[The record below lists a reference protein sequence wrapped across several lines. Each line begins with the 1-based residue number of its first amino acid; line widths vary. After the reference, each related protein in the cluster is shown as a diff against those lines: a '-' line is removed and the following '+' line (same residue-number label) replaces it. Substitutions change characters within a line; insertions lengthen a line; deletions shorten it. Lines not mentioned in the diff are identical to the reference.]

1 MTNNSVSASST
12 TLSLSRPNC
21 SSESSSSSS
30 SIEDPIAYRNARL
43 FPPQFPA
50 QSAPPPRS
58 RTLATSRI
66 TSWVHK
72 YEQSRSPE
80 RRKNRRRRRRRKRRL
95 LPVAESSSH
104 PSSSSPSS
112 PSSSSSP
119 FSSDDVEDA
128 SDVSCGSSAQVQMLW
143 QQLKQRRDKLGQVKR
158 CMAKKR
164 QELRCLRRQQD
175 EADNALMSI
184 LRPMLV
190 SQRGLLQTSAQTLDS
205 RMAVMQDLRDD
216 YRCLESEYETLE
228 LTMDEEEKE
237 LNRLETRFFTLL
249 GAGHNSRKPAS
260 GYPAASGSDA
270 GSGRSPSFSSKQPQL
285 PYELTGISA
294 HKDVEDVHPLYSRL
308 TSAMGDLENARDD
321 YQELLYLEEQYRHES
336 EVGTSTGKKATAEAR
351 DFLAEFPAEET
362 RLKTQVSTLEHEVD
376 QLKARCEA
384 KKVMRKHMSVGMA
397 YALGPRAAKFQDIEL
412 DDTASILSRRPQSL
426 AHASFPELLSQ
437 PDHVLGSPQPL
448 TALQAFRA
456 ATRLPDHHPEK
467 RERQRLTAKEYAIE
481 SLMRG
486 DDQGAA
492 AVTAG
497 GDLVSRWLLQQL
509 RQSALAVTLLHSTF
523 VSSRSLRIRDTWR
536 WQRDVLY
543 YWWRDDTVRSARH
556 GDHVGGGG
564 GGRRGGGRY
573 HGANHDGGTLSAVG
587 SSNSSRPG
595 TPRMTRAASDGV
607 LGRRERRPRDSDGAV
622 TTEG

>member
-12 TLSLSRPNC
+12 TLSLSRPIC

-66 TSWVHK
+66 TTW
-72 YEQSRSPE
+72 
-80 RRKNRRRRRRRKRRL
+80 NRDH
-95 LPVAESSSH
+95 S
-104 PSSSSPSS
+104 
-112 PSSSSSP
+112 
-119 FSSDDVEDA
+119 
-128 SDVSCGSSAQVQMLW
+128 SDVSCGSSSQLQMLW
-143 QQLKQRRDKLGQVKR
+143 QQLKQRRDKLGQTKR

-164 QELRCLRRQQD
+164 QELRCLRRQKD

-205 RMAVMQDLRDD
+205 RMTVMQDLRDD
-216 YRCLESEYETLE
+216 YRCLESEYEALE

-249 GAGHNSRKPAS
+249 GAGHGRKTTS
-260 GYPAASGSDA
+260 GRPTAGSDA
-270 GSGRSPSFSSKQPQL
+270 GSEHSTSPSKHQKL

-308 TSAMGDLENARDD
+308 TSTMGDLENARDD
-321 YQELLYLEEQYRHES
+321 YQELLYLADQYRHEPDL
-336 EVGTSTGKKATAEAR
+336 GTSTGKKAMADAQ
-351 DFLAEFPAEET
+351 DFLAEFPAEEA
-362 RLKTQVSTLEHEVD
+362 RLKTQVSTLEAQVD
-376 QLKARCEA
+376 QLKAECEA

-397 YALGPRAAKFQDIEL
+397 YALGPRDEKFQDIEL
-412 DDTASILSRRPQSL
+412 DDVASILARRPQSL

-437 PDHVLGSPQPL
+437 PDHVLASPHPL

-456 ATRLPDHHPEK
+456 ATRLPDHHPDK
-467 RERQRLTAKEYAIE
+467 REWQRLTAKEYAIE

-492 AVTAG
+492 AAT

-509 RQSALAVTLLHSTF
+509 RQSALAVSLLHSTF

-543 YWWRDDTVRSARH
+543 YWWRDDTVRPTRH
-556 GDHVGGGG
+556 RHRD
-564 GGRRGGGRY
+564 RGGGD
-573 HGANHDGGTLSAVG
+573 DGDDDDDDDGDDDDDDDDALSAVG
-587 SSNSSRPG
+587 SSNSSRLG
-595 TPRMTRAASDGV
+595 TPLMTRAASDGV
-607 LGRRERRPRDSDGAV
+607 LDRRERRPRDSDGAV
-622 TTEG
+622 TTDC